1 MFKIFGC
8 KSTTFASGLQEFWSK
23 IRQKMMATPPTDLL
37 HFDFESMVNSM
48 ENLFQSHQ
56 KINSYRYVF
65 GYVS

>member
-37 HFDFESMVNSM
+37 HFDFESTPRDTSL
-48 ENLFQSHQ
+48 EKEGGRKEGRTLL
-56 KINSYRYVF
+56 IRE
-65 GYVS
+65 

>member
-1 MFKIFGC
+1 
-8 KSTTFASGLQEFWSK
+8 
-23 IRQKMMATPPTDLL
+23 MMATPPTDLL
-37 HFDFESMVNSM
+37 HFDFESTVNSM